1 MTLIDLSRR
10 IDEATPVYPSDPL
23 FRSVRTADHETDG
36 FQVSR
41 WTLGSHTG
49 THIDAPL
56 HFFADAE
63 PLDAFAPETFYPTAV
78 VCDLVPLLDRNGPG
92 PARITTKALEP
103 FEPCFKRFS
112 AVLLRTGWETRWGAR
127 DYFTA
132 FPSIEPETAEW
143 LADFPI
149 MLLGLDTPSLSAFGG
164 ELFDSPGDGAAPWGA
179 EPCEALLHSDA
190 ESHRILLGRR
200 PPVLILENLCRLDAL
215 LAVTAETVDD
225 AGDWERFAFRL
236 ACFPIP
242 IGLAD
247 AAPVRAVAVVPEP
260 A

>member
-10 IDEATPVYPSDPL
+10 IDEATPVYPADPL
-23 FRSVRTADHETDG
+23 FRSIPTADHETDG
-36 FQVSR
+36 FRVSR

-63 PLDAFAPETFYPTAV
+63 PLDAFAPETFYSTAV
-78 VCDLVPLLDRNGPG
+78 VCDLRPLLDTSGPG
-92 PARITTKALEP
+92 PARITAKALER
-103 FEPCFKRFS
+103 FEPVFERFG
-112 AVLLRTGWETRWGAR
+112 AVLFRTGWETHWGER

-149 MLLGLDTPSLSAFGG
+149 TLLGLDTPSLSAFGG
-164 ELFDSPGDGAAPWGA
+164 ALFDESDGDTPSWGD

-215 LAVTAETVDD
+215 VAVAADTVCDE
-225 AGDWERFAFRL
+225 GQWERFAFRL

-242 IGLAD
+242 IGCAD
-247 AAPVRAVAVVPEP
+247 AAPVRAVAILPDSK
-260 A
+260 